1 MLHKPQDRMKES
13 LEYSEEGRREK
24 DSGQFL
30 KDHELQEMIMSLC
43 ESKAEEFRLLGY
55 EQVTAQEI
63 WDCVNDKYAKQ
74 GSPPLHRLIN
84 DIFTLKVTHF
94 MNWNTMNIYKG
105 LF

>member
-1 MLHKPQDRMKES
+1 MLHKPQDQLTEPLENGEGERMET
-13 LEYSEEGRREK
+13 

-43 ESKAEEFRLLGY
+43 ESKAEEFRMLGY
-55 EQVTAQEI
+55 EQVSAQEI

-74 GSPPLHRLIN
+74 GRPPLHRLIN
-84 DIFTLKVTHF
+84 DILTLKVTQF
-94 MNWNTMNIYKG
+94 MNWSTMNVYKG